1 MHGSAQHTALVP
13 ASRSVYAG
21 LQILNLDLSTG
32 LWKQHQRRKQVKSH
46 TVDLNIKE
54 MEGHKNEHR

>member
-13 ASRSVYAG
+13 ASRSVCAG

-32 LWKQHQRRKQVKSH
+32 LWKQHQMTEEETSEKSH
-46 TVDLNIKE
+46 CGSE
-54 MEGHKNEHR
+54 Y